1 MSVLI
6 ALILGKVSKKK
17 KIDQN
22 LNSPN
27 LFSSHFIYLFYLWL
41 YLFNIDVLM

>member
-6 ALILGKVSKKK
+6 ALILGKV
-17 KIDQN
+17 DQN

-27 LFSSHFIYLFYLWL
+27 LFSSHFILFMVI
-41 YLFNIDVLM
+41 FI